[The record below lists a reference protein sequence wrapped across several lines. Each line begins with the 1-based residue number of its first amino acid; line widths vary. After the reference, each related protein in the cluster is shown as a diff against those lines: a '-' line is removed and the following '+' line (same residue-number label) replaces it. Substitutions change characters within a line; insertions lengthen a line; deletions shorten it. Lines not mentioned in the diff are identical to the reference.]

1 MSLSG
6 SRFDSFTGILMGTAV
21 VATIAQQAVPVFA
34 KSAQEIAQLAVQT
47 TVEINNN
54 FGISAVSGSGVII
67 AKRGNRYTVL
77 TANHVVISEAI
88 EYSIRTY
95 LGKSYPIIKIQR
107 LTKQYPDIDLALVEF
122 MSTESY
128 AVAPLGDSNGAMIGS
143 SIFVSGY
150 PVPIAM
156 GIDRKLE
163 FTSGIISSR
172 LQYAPLGYTLRYQA
186 VTRRGMSGGPVFD
199 GEGMLVGIHG
209 QGDTVGTITSPVTG
223 QIEELKTGL
232 NSAIPINTFNLLLS
246 KRRAGNS
253 DILSN
258 LSVNRTVS
266 SNQPFL
272 TQEGFFC
279 DTSRG
284 MPITVFQNSQGIREP
299 WIRWTSDFFAISG
312 YDPLTRCQQV
322 TQRLER
328 YRRNRQ
334 LNYVTVGLVNHE
346 KAICTTSRVN
356 GPCEGLIYT
365 LRRDQDP
372 IPTLYRFFAWLNAR
386 SDLPSLNESG
396 TLPYIDVRDRLGI
409 IDK

>member
-1 MSLSG
+1 MSLWG
-6 SRFDSFTGILMGTAV
+6 SRFDSLTGILMGTAV
-21 VATIAQQAVPVFA
+21 VATIAQPVPVFA

-67 AKRGNRYTVL
+67 AKRGNVYTVL
-77 TANHVVISEAI
+77 TTNHVVVSEAI

-107 LTKQYPDIDLALVEF
+107 LTKQYPDIDLALVQFE
-122 MSTESY
+122 STDLY
-128 AVAPLGDSNGAMIGS
+128 AVAPVGDSNGAMIGS

-150 PVPIAM
+150 PVPIAI

-172 LQYAPLGYTLRYQA
+172 LQYAPMGYTLRYQA

-232 NSAIPINTFNLLLS
+232 NSAIPINSFNVLLS
-246 KRRAGNS
+246 KRSQGNS

-258 LSVNRTVS
+258 LSVNRNVS
-266 SNQPFL
+266 LNQPFL
-272 TQEGFFC
+272 TKEGFFC

-299 WIRWTSDFFAISG
+299 WISWTSDFFAISG

-328 YRRNRQ
+328 YRRNKQ

-346 KAICTTSRVN
+346 KAICTTSREN

-365 LRRDQDP
+365 LRKDQDP

-386 SDLPSLNESG
+386 RYLPSLNESG
-396 TLPYIDVRDRLGI
+396 SIPYIDVRDRLGI
-409 IDK
+409 IEK

>member
-21 VATIAQQAVPVFA
+21 VATIAQPVPVFA

-54 FGISAVSGSGVII
+54 LDVSAVSGSGVII

-77 TANHVVISEAI
+77 TANHVVISEAL

-107 LTKQYPDIDLALVEF
+107 LTKQYPDIDLALVQF
-122 MSTESY
+122 LSTDVY
-128 AVAPLGDSNGAMIGS
+128 AVAPLGDSNSAMIGS

-150 PVPIAM
+150 PLPIVM
-156 GIDRKLE
+156 GMDRKLE

-209 QGDTVGTITSPVTG
+209 QGDTVGTITSPLTG

-258 LSVNRTVS
+258 LSVNPTVS

-279 DTSRG
+279 DTSTG

-334 LNYVTVGLVNHE
+334 LNYVTVGLVNQE

-396 TLPYIDVRDRLGI
+396 TLPYIDVREHLGI
-409 IDK
+409 IEK

>member
-21 VATIAQQAVPVFA
+21 VATIAQPVPVFA
-34 KSAQEIAQLAVQT
+34 KSAQEIAQLATQT

-67 AKRGNRYTVL
+67 AKRGNLYTVL
-77 TANHVVISEAI
+77 TANHVVVSEALQ
-88 EYSIRTY
+88 YSIGTY

-107 LTKQYPDIDLALVEF
+107 LTKQYQDIDLALVQF
-122 MSTESY
+122 LSVESY
-128 AVAPLGDSNGAMIGS
+128 AVTPLGDSNGAMIGS

-150 PVPIAM
+150 PVPIGI

-163 FTSGIISSR
+163 FTTGIISSR

-232 NSAIPINTFNLLLS
+232 NSAIPINSFNLLLS
-246 KRRAGNS
+246 RRMAGNS

-258 LSVNRTVS
+258 LSVNRNVS
-266 SNQPFL
+266 LNQPFL

-284 MPITVFQNSQGIREP
+284 MPTTVFQNSAGIREP

-396 TLPYIDVRDRLGI
+396 SLPYIDVRDRLGI
-409 IDK
+409 LPK